1 MVNQLDQIGL
11 ALQRVVEMRMK
22 EGKAC
27 VVEIICTREL
37 GDSLRR
43 DVLSNPVRFLDK
55 DKDRL

>member
-1 MVNQLDQIGL
+1 
-11 ALQRVVEMRMK
+11 MK

-55 DKDRL
+55 DKDHL